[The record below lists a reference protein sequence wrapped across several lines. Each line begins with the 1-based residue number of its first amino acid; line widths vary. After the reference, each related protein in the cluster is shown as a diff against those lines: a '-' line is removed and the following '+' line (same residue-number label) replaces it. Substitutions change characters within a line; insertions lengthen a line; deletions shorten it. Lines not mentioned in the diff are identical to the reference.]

1 MSFPII
7 PQTTTPLLPY
17 HFSVPDK
24 QALVQQYVGKSLN
37 QVRTPR
43 LIVDRSVVKTNCE
56 KLGAIAKRQ
65 QVKIRV
71 HVKTHKTIEATAIE
85 LQAAGTD
92 AIVVSTLAEAY
103 YMVQSPLVANG
114 QLKDVLLGLPIS
126 PDKFDDM
133 FTLADQVETFSIF
146 IDHDQTLDA
155 LDTYYNE
162 NYGKDSGRRV
172 NVFFKVECGN
182 GRAGAAINN
191 EDSLNLARRL
201 VNSTYINVMGLYT
214 HAGQSYACRDHE
226 TAVSF
231 LQAERDAAIQYRDYL
246 YQHGVNIHECS
257 IGATPTVMAA
267 GLADPS
273 VLQGIT
279 ELHAGA
285 FAFMDRQQIAT
296 SLAIPSDVAITVLC
310 RVASRYPERGSIL
323 LDAGALALSKDPA
336 PQGGFGDIIGHE
348 HWKLDKISQEH
359 GVVTEVPLE
368 EFDDAPVGQVFQV
381 RPNHCCL
388 TAACFEFYL
397 VVENGGDRIV
407 DVWVPVRGW

>member
-1 MSFPII
+1 MSFPVI
-7 PQTTTPLLPY
+7 PQSTTPLLPFG
-17 HFSVPDK
+17 FSVPDK
-24 QALVQQYVGKSLN
+24 QGLVKQYVGKSLE

-43 LIVDRSVVKTNCE
+43 LVVDRAIVQKNGE
-56 KLGAIAKRQ
+56 KLGAIAQ
-65 QVKIRV
+65 QQKVKIRV

-85 LQAAGTD
+85 LQATNTKS
-92 AIVVSTLAEAY
+92 IVVSTLAEAY
-103 YMVQSPLVANG
+103 YLIQSPLVSSN
-114 QLKDVLLGLPIS
+114 QLNDVLLGLPIS

-133 FTLADQVETFSIF
+133 FALADQIDTFSIF

-162 NYGKDSGRRV
+162 RFGQDSDRRV

-182 GRAGAAINN
+182 GRAGAAIHN
-191 EDSLNLARRL
+191 EASLKLARRL
-201 VNSTYINVMGLYT
+201 VNSPYINLMGLYT
-214 HAGQSYACRDHE
+214 HAGQSYACRDE
-226 TAVSF
+226 ASAIAF

-246 YQHGVNIHECS
+246 KENGIIINQCS

-267 GLADPS
+267 GLADSS
-273 VLQGIT
+273 VLEGIT

-285 FAFMDRQQIAT
+285 FAFMDRQQVAT
-296 SLAIPSDVAITVLC
+296 SLATNDDVAITVLS

-323 LDAGALALSKDPA
+323 LDAGALAFSKDPS
-336 PQGGFGDIIGHE
+336 PQGGFGEIVGRE
-348 HWKLDKISQEH
+348 HWKLNKIAQEH
-359 GVVTEVPLE
+359 GVVTEVPAAD
-368 EFDDAPVGQVFQV
+368 FKDAPVGTLFHV

-397 VVENGGDRIV
+397 VVENGGDKIV

>member
-1 MSFPII
+1 MSFPVIA
-7 PQTTTPLLPY
+7 QTTTPLLPY

-24 QALVQQYVGKSLN
+24 KALVGQYVGKSLD

-43 LIVDRSVVKTNCE
+43 LVVDRTVVKKNCE
-56 KLGAIAKRQ
+56 KLGAIAQRQ

-85 LQAAGTD
+85 LDAAGTD
-92 AIVVSTLAEAY
+92 AIIVSTLAEAY
-103 YMVQSPLVANG
+103 YLVQSPLVANG

-126 PDKFDDM
+126 PDKFDEM
-133 FTLADQVETFSIF
+133 FALADQVETFSIF

-155 LDTYYNE
+155 LDAYYE
-162 NYGKDSGRRV
+162 EKYGKASGRRV

-182 GRAGAAINN
+182 GRAGAAIHN
-191 EDSLNLARRL
+191 DASLNLARRL
-201 VNSTYINVMGLYT
+201 VNSSYINLMGLYT
-214 HAGQSYACRDHE
+214 HAGQSYACRDHAS
-226 TAVSF
+226 AVSF
-231 LQAERDAAIQYRDYL
+231 LQAERDAAITYRDYL
-246 YQHGVNIHECS
+246 SENGITIDKCS

-285 FAFMDRQQIAT
+285 FAFMDRQQVAT
-296 SLAIPSDVAITVLC
+296 SLASPSDVAITVLS

-323 LDAGALALSKDPA
+323 LDAGALAFSKDPS
-336 PQGGFGDIIGHE
+336 PQGGFGDIVGRE
-348 HWKLDKISQEH
+348 HWKLNKIAQEH
-359 GVVTEVPLE
+359 GVVTEIPAE
-368 EFDDAPVGQVFQV
+368 DFADAPVGKVFQV

-397 VVENGGDRIV
+397 VVENGGDKVV